1 MNPKHEDLPMEE
13 FDQTKVPVLEHKV
26 RQLKFSSANF
36 KSFDLIGEGT
46 YGKVFKCLLDPKL
59 V

>member
-1 MNPKHEDLPMEE
+1 MNPKNEDSPMEE
-13 FDQTKVPVLEHKV
+13 VVQTKVPVLDHKV

>member
-1 MNPKHEDLPMEE
+1 MNPKNEDSPMQEVV
-13 FDQTKVPVLEHKV
+13 QTKVPVLEHKV

-46 YGKVFKCLLDPKL
+46 YGKVFKCL
-59 V
+59 

>member
-1 MNPKHEDLPMEE
+1 MDPKNENSPMQEVV
-13 FDQTKVPVLEHKV
+13 QTKAPVLEHKV
-26 RQLKFSSANF
+26 RPLKFSSANF

-46 YGKVFKCLLDPKL
+46 YGKVYKCLLDPKL